1 MDTWDEGLAARVV
14 DCLHLYQLD
23 RFDSA
28 LSLACVAVD
37 GTSRRVYADMR
48 SAARYKK
55 FVRDNMCALFTS
67 PLGIV
72 SPCIRIGFRHPR
84 VNLDNDG
91 FADRVDVLY
100 HVVRCGLLHESSL
113 GDTLRLV
120 PNIAIAVEREG
131 TRLLVGPEIVV
142 GLIAA
147 VIGSPANANV
157 KTRTGLRLGVGQFH
171 VSLDQAW
178 GMGEMLCAL
187 FTAPRLG
194 GP

>member
-1 MDTWDEGLAARVV
+1 MDTWDEGLAARVM

-28 LSLACVAVD
+28 LSLACIAVD
-37 GTSRRVYADMR
+37 GTSRRAHTDLKGGE
-48 SAARYKK
+48 RYKK
-55 FVRDNMCALFTS
+55 FVRDNIALVTS

-72 SPCIRIGFRHPR
+72 SPSIRIGFRHPS

-91 FADRVDVLY
+91 FADLVGVLY

-147 VIGSPANANV
+147 VIGSPVNANI
-157 KTRTGLRLGVGQFH
+157 KTTTGLTLRVGRVDVPLDH
-171 VSLDQAW
+171 VW
-178 GMGEMLCAL
+178 GMWEMLFAL
-187 FTAPRLG
+187 VTALPLG